1 MEFSNS
7 SFYFLVNA
15 QQFHAISGNIMIWQ
29 YEFKTL
35 EMSKF
40 IHLSIIIYN
49 KKQEKS

>member
-7 SFYFLVNA
+7 NFYFLVNA
-15 QQFHAISGNIMIWQ
+15 QQFHALIWQ

-35 EMSKF
+35 EMSKY